1 MCRWGGGLRRVCA
14 GVQAGPKE
22 PAQSWPLSRPRPH
35 TVLYR
40 PSNRPRPPPHRS
52 KDEFMELLMGTSLP
66 DTLNQYD
73 ARIKLG
79 MGLHL
84 DEVVIDEVGGWTGG
98 CVCV

>member
-1 MCRWGGGLRRVCA
+1 
-14 GVQAGPKE
+14 
-22 PAQSWPLSRPRPH
+22 
-35 TVLYR
+35 
-40 PSNRPRPPPHRS
+40 
-52 KDEFMELLMGTSLP
+52 MGTSLP